1 MSIKINT
8 AVVLSSAAKIHAINC
23 TIRDDFSTVINSI
36 NTLNRN
42 WDGSASDNA
51 IRAFNS
57 IKESYCDYRYSVI
70 NDLVVFLRNQVS
82 TNYENTEQKV
92 QTAADLFK

>member
-1 MSIKINT
+1 MSIKIDT
-8 AVVLSSAAKIHAINC
+8 AIVLSSAAKIHAINC

-51 IRAFNS
+51 IRAFNT
-57 IKESYCDYRYSVI
+57 IRESY
-70 NDLVVFLRNQVS
+70 
-82 TNYENTEQKV
+82 YENRYNVLEDLSVFMKNNVAPSYESTEQSI
-92 QTAADLFK
+92 QSAASAFK